1 MADLSEEFLPHGLV
15 LVALDTLRRIP
26 VYDTYNTISLF
37 RRGNDRLKRI
47 CGGTV
52 DRANFRAILD
62 PVKNIDRECFPHE
75 NTEYMAGTH
84 RLQDLIAGIHKTV
97 LIPFAPDE
105 AWTRR
110 LRKGDSELCLRHR
123 CDHDLVKVLYCLD
136 KVCLTRMILHPSGTS
151 ILTALISISP
161 PLFSQCSYND
171 NHMLGEF
178 PLPALWYNED

>member
-15 LVALDTLRRIP
+15 LVALDTLRRTP
-26 VYDTYNTISLF
+26 VYDTYNTLSLF
-37 RRGNDRLKRI
+37 RRGNDCLKRI

-110 LRKGDSELCLRHR
+110 LRKGDSELCLRHG
-123 CDHDLVKVLYCLD
+123 CDHNLVKVLCCLD
-136 KVCLTRMILHPSGTS
+136 KVCLTQNDITPFGNLYPDCLDFHD
-151 ILTALISISP
+151 LL
-161 PLFSQCSYND
+161 LFSRLFLND
-171 NHMLGEF
+171 NHIAGEF
-178 PLPALWYNED
+178 PLPALWYN